1 MTTYSSIL
9 AWRIP
14 WTEEPGGLESTG
26 SRRVMALLSTA
37 WHQTF
42 KLYFKKHTVYY
53 LLVDLGRLI
62 EILIQYLP
70 SFIVSF
76 AIYENNTH
84 NSMCIMEKPQTKR
97 KKSNIATMLIL
108 FSNHE
113 RIYTN
118 DQNKKSLTTL
128 YVI

>member
-1 MTTYSSIL
+1 MDRG
-9 AWRIP
+9 AW
-14 WTEEPGGLESTG
+14 WA
-26 SRRVMALLSTA
+26 RVYQVTNSQALLSIA

-42 KLYFKKHTVYY
+42 KLYFKKLTVYY

-62 EILIQYLP
+62 EILIQYLLN
-70 SFIVSF
+70 FIVSF

-84 NSMCIMEKPQTKR
+84 SSMYIMVKPQTE
-97 KKSNIATMLIL
+97 KKSNIAAMLIL

-128 YVI
+128 YTMLYNIKKE